1 MLDPVTIRWTEA
13 LFNLAQEKG
22 ELERVAVDVERMGRE
37 LSDGAAA
44 TVLDARLSV
53 AARREKVQPA
63 LRGASELF
71 RNFVNLL
78 FDKRREEVL
87 RGLAQAFHRR
97 RLQEAGGAEGV
108 VESAEPLERAELER
122 IASAL
127 GRRLEKDVKLENRV
141 VPELI
146 GGVRVLV
153 ENKMLDQSLRGRLE
167 GLRKHLLEV
176 SLPLAREAR
185 EV

>member
-13 LFNLAQEKG
+13 LFNLAQARG
-22 ELERVAVDVERMGRE
+22 ELERVAADVERMESE
-37 LSDGAAA
+37 LSDRASAA
-44 TVLDARLSV
+44 VLDARLSV
-53 AARREKVQPA
+53 AARREQVRPL
-63 LRGASELF
+63 LRGSSELF
-71 RNFVNLL
+71 RNFVSLL

-87 RGLAQAFHRR
+87 RSLPQAFRRR
-97 RLQEAGGAEGV
+97 RLQESGGAEGV

-127 GRRLEKDVKLENRV
+127 GRRLKKDVKLENRV

-153 ENKMLDQSLRGRLE
+153 ENKMLDQSLRGRLD

-176 SLPLAREAR
+176 SLPLAR
-185 EV
+185 